1 MDIKNYITDLVEGY
15 LADQPDL
22 FLVDVVVSGS
32 SKKNKVLVLVDGDN
46 GVSIDQCAS
55 LSRKLSGELEEKDIM
70 DGAYRLEV
78 SSPGVEFP
86 LKFKRQYPKH
96 IGRKVKINLED
107 GSEKTGKLLEVG
119 EESLKLDEELKEGKK
134 TNWQE
139 VQINYEDIKT
149 MIVLVSFK

>member
-1 MDIKNYITDLVEGY
+1 MDVKKYIEDLVEGY
-15 LADQPDL
+15 LADKPDL

-32 SKKNKVLVLVDGDN
+32 NKKNKVLVLIDGDN
-46 GVSIDQCAS
+46 GVSIDQCAL
-55 LSRKLSGELEEKDIM
+55 LSRKLSAELEEKDIM
-70 DGAYRLEV
+70 EGAYRLEV

-96 IGRKVKINLED
+96 IGRKVKVNLQD

-119 EESLKLDEELKEGKK
+119 DEAIKLDEEIKEGKK
-134 TNWQE
+134 TKGQE
-139 VQINYEDIKT
+139 VEIKHDDIKN

>member
-1 MDIKNYITDLVEGY
+1 MDIKKYITDLVEGY

-22 FLVDVVVSGS
+22 FLVEVVVSGS
-32 SKKNKVLVLVDGDN
+32 NKKNKVLVLVDGDN
-46 GVSIDQCAS
+46 GLSIDQCAL

-96 IGRKVKINLED
+96 IGRKVKISLED

-119 EESLKLDEELKEGKK
+119 ETAIKLDEELKEGKK

-139 VQINYEDIKT
+139 VQVNYEDIKN